1 MKDKY
6 RYRKRGLGIIL
17 LILLLVCTVTFS
29 SCSSQENIQ
38 TDGYPHLIGVS
49 LTNVM
54 EPWLNHLVQVLTA
67 EVERS
72 ENINIIF
79 RDGAGSTEKQVEDIE
94 TLMEYGVDL
103 LIVVPDG
110 SSDLDAVMEK
120 VFKKIPIVVLGVSP
134 PTDAY
139 TTVIQVDDEEIGHL
153 AGEYILE
160 ELYEEGNE
168 IVVMQGVEKSPI
180 SQKRLKG
187 FQDTVKHKIPEEK
200 ITYYAGDWLKDQ
212 AELRMKDYL
221 VTNKNPDIVFAFND
235 EMAYGAYLA
244 CQQFRVKENGKR
256 IGVDGFEGESAG
268 LKLLEKGV
276 LNATIQSPDFGSLA
290 FDTAM
295 EILEGKEVRRNITI
309 VPEIITGKEKSSGLE
324 P

>member
-1 MKDKY
+1 MKDKPIY
-6 RYRKRGLGIIL
+6 KRKAITVMLLFACIL
-17 LILLLVCTVTFS
+17 TFS
-29 SCSSQENIQ
+29 SCGGQKKIQ

-67 EVERS
+67 EEEKN

-79 RDGAGSTEKQVEDIE
+79 RDGAGSTEKQVQDIE
-94 TLMEYGVDL
+94 TLMDYGVDL

-110 SSDLDAVMEK
+110 SSDLDAIMEN
-120 VFKKIPIVVLGVSP
+120 VFRKIPIVVLGVSP
-134 PTDAY
+134 STDAY

-168 IVVMQGVEKSPI
+168 IVVMQGVEESPI
-180 SQKRLKG
+180 SQKRLRG
-187 FQDTVKHKIPEEK
+187 FQDTVKNKIPEEK

-212 AELRMKDYL
+212 AELRMKDFL

-256 IGVDGFEGESAG
+256 IGVDGFEGESEG
-268 LKLLEKGV
+268 LKLLEKGI

-295 EILEGKEVRRNITI
+295 KILEGKEVRRNITI
-309 VPEIITGKEKSSGLE
+309 VPKILTCKEKALILE